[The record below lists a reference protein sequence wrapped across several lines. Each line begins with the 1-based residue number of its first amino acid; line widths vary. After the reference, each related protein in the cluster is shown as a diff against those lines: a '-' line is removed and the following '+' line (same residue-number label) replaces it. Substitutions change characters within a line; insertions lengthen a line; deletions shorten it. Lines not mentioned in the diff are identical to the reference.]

1 MLRATVGEFEP
12 REDFVAVA
20 VVGGCSG
27 VSELCVV
34 DLFFS
39 FSRSAFRNEASIF
52 RAALSASIRAFIR
65 ASSSASSLFFFRRA
79 SRASCW
85 ALLADA
91 DGVVGVESGALCL
104 PFALDD
110 NVGTATGAEEA
121 GIEGSEG
128 PYRSSSASV
137 FVGLSLGSGVF
148 VCGGEVG
155 AALEPGIGFA
165 PSTRRIELMK
175 SSFVTSLL
183 SWTCSCPF
191 WMTTKVGTLEM
202 SEKAARNPASVEPA
216 SSRRT
221 TAFWTSRFDSY
232 VFDISA
238 RFECVFRG

>member
-1 MLRATVGEFEP
+1 
-12 REDFVAVA
+12 
-20 VVGGCSG
+20 
-27 VSELCVV
+27 
-34 DLFFS
+34 
-39 FSRSAFRNEASIF
+39 
-52 RAALSASIRAFIR
+52 
-65 ASSSASSLFFFRRA
+65 
-79 SRASCW
+79 
-85 ALLADA
+85 LLADA

-110 NVGTATGAEEA
+110 SVGAATAA
-121 GIEGSEG
+121 EG

-137 FVGLSLGSGVF
+137 FVGLSLDSGVF

-155 AALEPGIGFA
+155 AVLEPGIGFA

-191 WMTTKVGTLEM
+191 WMMTKVGTLEM

-238 RFECVFRG
+238 HLECVFRG